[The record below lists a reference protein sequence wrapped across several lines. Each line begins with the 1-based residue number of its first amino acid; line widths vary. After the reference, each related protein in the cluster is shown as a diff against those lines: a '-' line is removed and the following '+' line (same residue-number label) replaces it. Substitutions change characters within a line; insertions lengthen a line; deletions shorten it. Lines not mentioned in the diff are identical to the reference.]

1 MSILNGSIKR
11 DRHCNYCNSNITL
24 IHIYPKKIYPYSN
37 VIFYPKMGRAVE
49 SLTFRRSSTPSLFS
63 SSRSKR
69 INSRPVRASS
79 KHFPCSFIT
88 KFVNFSPFLD
98 FVRYSF
104 QLKNPWN
111 QNNKVNVKK
120 LFPGNSRTE
129 DPDYEHLIMDHN
141 LWFLKFVKRGT
152 PP

>member
-1 MSILNGSIKR
+1 MVIKHIVHIKMDPLKR

-111 QNNKVNVKK
+111 QNNKLNVKK
-120 LFPGNSRTE
+120 HSPVIPGLRT
-129 DPDYEHLIMDHN
+129 LIMN
-141 LWFLKFVKRGT
+141 ILLWTIIYGS
-152 PP
+152 